1 MSETIRT
8 GAETKESQEKNASRL
23 LREAAERLMEL
34 KKLVQENPEVLETLK
49 ANQEYL
55 VGSKEEIAHGE
66 RGMMMGARDQD
77 VRDSAEEKLPLEK
90 KMLDLLSSL

>member
-1 MSETIRT
+1 MSETIKT
-8 GAETKESQEKNASRL
+8 GTETRESQEKNATRL

-34 KKLVQENPEVLETLK
+34 KRLVQENPEVLETLRT
-49 ANQEYL
+49 NQKYL
-55 VGSKEEIAHGE
+55 VGSKEEIVHGE

-90 KMLDLLSSL
+90 RMLDLLSSL

>member
-1 MSETIRT
+1 MSETKKV
-8 GAETKESQEKNASRL
+8 GAETKESQEKNATRL

-34 KKLVQENPEVLETLK
+34 KKLVQENPIVLETLK

-55 VGSKEEIAHGE
+55 VGSKEEIVHGE

>member
-23 LREAAERLMEL
+23 LREAAEKLMEL

-49 ANQEYL
+49 ENQEYL

-77 VRDSAEEKLPLEK
+77 VRDSVEEKLPLEK
-90 KMLDLLSSL
+90 KMLDLLSSF

>member
-1 MSETIRT
+1 MSETKKV
-8 GAETKESQEKNASRL
+8 GAETKESQEKNATRL

-34 KKLVQENPEVLETLK
+34 KKLVQENPIVLETLK

-55 VGSKEEIAHGE
+55 VGSKEEIVHGE

-77 VRDSAEEKLPLEK
+77 VRNSAEEKLSLEK